1 MKWLI
6 IGCTFILV
14 MFVLY
19 WENNHFS
26 LEIFFNFCTNISTN
40 VLVASVFY
48 YFFQYCPKK
57 KNDKN
62 SIKVLNQIT
71 YSIYEAFITQ
81 KPCSHEKPTPN
92 PLKPTEYVNISV
104 TSEEISNLIEKVK
117 NWDFK
122 DSFKAI
128 SSLESALATAD
139 SKLREFENLL
149 ILANNI
155 SPAHSL
161 EWLNLTHELRLFANE
176 YKNYKQFSS
185 SNDSV
190 SLEALKTKEYRNLN
204 EREQYL
210 DTLQIR
216 FIMFLEVT
224 IEWKHFCRNFKH

>member
-6 IGCTFILV
+6 IGCIFI
-14 MFVLY
+14 FVSFCLHLLNINFNLKIFSDLY
-19 WENNHFS
+19 
-26 LEIFFNFCTNISTN
+26 TNS
-40 VLVASVFY
+40 LVAFVFY
-48 YFFQYCPKK
+48 YFFQYYPKK

-81 KPCSHEKPTPN
+81 NPFSHEKPT
-92 PLKPTEYVNISV
+92 KRVNISV

-224 IEWKHFCRNFKH
+224 IEWKDFCRNFKH

>member
-1 MKWLI
+1 MKPLQ
-6 IGCTFILV
+6 IGYTFI
-14 MFVLY
+14 F
-19 WENNHFS
+19 FS
-26 LEIFFNFCTNISTN
+26 FYLHLLNINFNLEIFSDLYTNS
-40 VLVASVFY
+40 LVAFVFY
-48 YFFQYCPKK
+48 YFFQYYPKK

-81 KPCSHEKPTPN
+81 NPFSHEKPTPN

-122 DSFKAI
+122 NSFEAI

-161 EWLNLTHELRLFANE
+161 EWLNLTHELRLFADE
-176 YKNYKQFSS
+176 YKNYEQFSS
-185 SNDSV
+185 SNDTV
-190 SLEALKTKEYRNLN
+190 TLEALKTKEHRDLN
-204 EREQYL
+204 KKEQYL
-210 DTLQIR
+210 KTLQTR
-216 FIMFLEVT
+216 FIMFLYVT
-224 IEWKHFCRNFKH
+224 IEWKDFCRNFKH

>member
-6 IGCTFILV
+6 IGCIFI
-14 MFVLY
+14 FVPFCLHLLNINFNLKFSDLY
-19 WENNHFS
+19 
-26 LEIFFNFCTNISTN
+26 TNS
-40 VLVASVFY
+40 LVAFVFY
-48 YFFQYCPKK
+48 YFFQYYPKK

-81 KPCSHEKPTPN
+81 NPFSHEKPTPN

-122 DSFKAI
+122 NSFEAI

-161 EWLNLTHELRLFANE
+161 EWLNLTHELRLFADE
-176 YKNYKQFSS
+176 YKNYEQFSS
-185 SNDSV
+185 SNDTV
-190 SLEALKTKEYRNLN
+190 TLEALKTKEHRNRNLN
-204 EREQYL
+204 KREKRL
-210 DTLQIR
+210 DSLQIR
-216 FIMFLEVT
+216 FVMFLEVT
-224 IEWKHFCRNFKH
+224 IKWKDFCRNFKH

>member
-14 MFVLY
+14 MFVWY

-26 LEIFFNFCTNISTN
+26 LKIFFNFCTNISTN

-48 YFFQYCPKK
+48 YIFQYHPKK
-57 KNDKN
+57 ENEKN
-62 SIKVLNQIT
+62 SIKVLNQLI

-81 KPCSHEKPTPN
+81 KLFSYEKST
-92 PLKPTEYVNISV
+92 KYINISV
-104 TSEEISNLIEKVK
+104 TSDEILDLIEKVK
-117 NWDFK
+117 NWNFQN
-122 DSFKAI
+122 SFQAI
-128 SSLESALATAD
+128 LSLKFALKTAD

-161 EWLNLTHELRLFANE
+161 EWLNLTHELRLFADE
-176 YKNYKQFSS
+176 YKNYDQF
-185 SNDSV
+185 NFFNNLV
-190 SLEALKTKEYRNLN
+190 SLEALKTKEFRNLN
-204 EREQYL
+204 KEEQYL
-210 DTLQIR
+210 NVLQTR

-224 IEWKHFCRNFKH
+224 IEWKNFCRDFKY

>member
-48 YFFQYCPKK
+48 YFFQYYPKK

-81 KPCSHEKPTPN
+81 ELFSHEKPT
-92 PLKPTEYVNISV
+92 KHVNISV

-122 DSFKAI
+122 NSFEAI
-128 SSLESALATAD
+128 LSLKFALETTN

-149 ILANNI
+149 NA
-155 SPAHSL
+155 SL
-161 EWLNLTHELRLFANE
+161 G
-176 YKNYKQFSS
+176 
-185 SNDSV
+185 
-190 SLEALKTKEYRNLN
+190 
-204 EREQYL
+204 
-210 DTLQIR
+210 
-216 FIMFLEVT
+216 
-224 IEWKHFCRNFKH
+224 